1 MWFSMMRSRIMAI
14 PKDRHV
20 LLPRTCECVILH
32 GKEEFW
38 LQMELML
45 LIQMTSKGGDYP
57 GSLKVEERGLREV
70 RVRERWEDAVL

>member
-1 MWFSMMRSRIMAI
+1 MWFSLVGSRIMAT
-14 PKDRHV
+14 PKDRRV

-38 LQMELML
+38 LQVELML

-57 GSLKVEERGLREV
+57 GALKAEERGIREV
-70 RVRERWEDAVL
+70 RVRERLEEAVL